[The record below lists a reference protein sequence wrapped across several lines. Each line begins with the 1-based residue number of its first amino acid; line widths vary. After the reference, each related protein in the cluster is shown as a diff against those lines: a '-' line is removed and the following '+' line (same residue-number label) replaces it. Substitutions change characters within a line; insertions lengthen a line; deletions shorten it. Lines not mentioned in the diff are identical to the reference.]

1 MPEAFTALLL
11 STPPAARKINHNSSA
26 DLLGD
31 GESTMSGA
39 LAGIKIIEIASYVT
53 GPFASQLLADMGA
66 DVIKIEEPK
75 RGDPF
80 RGWGENNYSATFCS
94 LNRNKRSLTLDLR
107 QEEAREI
114 ALKLSAQADVLIQ
127 NFRPGVMEKRGLG
140 YEDVSKINPK
150 LVYCSISGFGPK
162 GPYRDMP
169 GYDTIGQARSGLLSL
184 LTDPGKPQGMGISFS
199 DHLTGM
205 YACYGV
211 LAALMNRMLT
221 GQGQLVE
228 TSLLRSSISF
238 IAENAARY
246 FETGHVP
253 RRKHR
258 TTTAGVFAFVDRE
271 NLPFI
276 LHMSSP
282 DKFWNA
288 LFKVVEKP
296 EWSTDERFNNRQGRI
311 ANYDILSE
319 GLQAIFKRGPRD
331 EWLRQLIAND
341 VPAAPLNT
349 LDEVFDDPQVRE
361 YGFPKVITHSKM
373 GDVKMVGNAVDMS
386 RTPPT
391 MEKPPPVLGE
401 HADEILSSLGYDTVA
416 ITTLRSKGVV

>member
-1 MPEAFTALLL
+1 M
-11 STPPAARKINHNSSA
+11 N
-26 DLLGD
+26 
-31 GESTMSGA
+31 GA
-39 LAGIKIIEIASYVT
+39 LSGINIIEAASYVT

-66 DVIKIEEPK
+66 DVIKIEEPE

-80 RGWGENNYSATFCS
+80 RGWGDRNYSATFCS
-94 LNRNKRSLTLDLR
+94 LNRNKRSATLDLR
-107 QEEAREI
+107 TDEGREI
-114 ALKLSAQADVLIQ
+114 MLQLAAKADVLIE
-127 NFRPGVMEKRGLG
+127 NFRPGVMDKRGLG
-140 YEDVSKINPK
+140 YEGVKALNPRI
-150 LVYCSISGFGPK
+150 VYCSISGFGQT

-211 LAALMNRMLT
+211 LAALMNRTLT
-221 GQGQLVE
+221 GEGQLVE

-258 TTTAGVFAFVDRE
+258 TTTAGVFAFVDQQ
-271 NLPFI
+271 NLAFV

-288 LFKVVEKP
+288 LFKVVGRT
-296 EWSTDERFNNRQGRI
+296 EWSNDARFNNRQGRI
-311 ANYDILSE
+311 ANYDSLYE
-319 GLQAIFKRGPRD
+319 GMQEIFKRGR
-331 EWLRQLIAND
+331 
-341 VPAAPLNT
+341 
-349 LDEVFDDPQVRE
+349 
-361 YGFPKVITHSKM
+361 
-373 GDVKMVGNAVDMS
+373 
-386 RTPPT
+386 
-391 MEKPPPVLGE
+391 
-401 HADEILSSLGYDTVA
+401 
-416 ITTLRSKGVV
+416 

>member
-1 MPEAFTALLL
+1 
-11 STPPAARKINHNSSA
+11 
-26 DLLGD
+26 
-31 GESTMSGA
+31 MSA
-39 LAGIKIIEIASYVT
+39 LAGIKVIEIASYVT

-66 DVIKIEEPK
+66 DVVKIEEPK

-80 RGWGENNYSATFCS
+80 RGWGEKNYSATFCS

-107 QEEAREI
+107 HDQAREI
-114 ALKLSAQADVLIQ
+114 VLKLAAQSDVLIQ

-140 YEDVSKINPK
+140 YEDVRKLNSK

-205 YACYGV
+205 YACYGI
-211 LAALMNRMLT
+211 LAALINRMLT

-228 TSLLRSSISF
+228 TSLLRASVSF
-238 IAENAARY
+238 VAENAARY

-258 TTTAGVFAFVDRE
+258 TTTAGVFAFVDQQ

-288 LFKVVEKP
+288 LFRVVGRT
-296 EWSTDERFNNRQGRI
+296 EWSNDARFNNRQGRI
-311 ANYDILSE
+311 ANYDSLYE
-319 GLQAIFKRGPRD
+319 GLQEIFKHGRRE
-331 EWLRQLIAND
+331 EWLKQLIEND

-361 YGFPKVITHSKM
+361 YGFPQIITHPKM

-391 MEKPPPVLGE
+391 IDKPPPILGE
-401 HADEILSSLGYDTVA
+401 HADDILSSLGYDAAA
-416 ITTLRSKGVV
+416 IEALRAKAII

>member
-1 MPEAFTALLL
+1 
-11 STPPAARKINHNSSA
+11 
-26 DLLGD
+26 
-31 GESTMSGA
+31 MSGA
-39 LAGIKIIEIASYVT
+39 LTGIKIIEIASYVT

-66 DVIKIEEPK
+66 DVVKIEEPK

-80 RGWGENNYSATFCS
+80 RGWGEKNYSATFCS

-107 QEEAREI
+107 HDQAREI
-114 ALKLSAQADVLIQ
+114 VLKLAAQADVLIQ

-140 YEDVSKINPK
+140 YEDVRKVNSK
-150 LVYCSISGFGPK
+150 LVYCSISGFGPS

-184 LTDPGKPQGMGISFS
+184 LTDPGKPKGMGISFS

-221 GQGQLVE
+221 GEGQLVE
-228 TSLLRSSISF
+228 TSLLRASVSF

-258 TTTAGVFAFVDRE
+258 TTTAGVFAFVDQQD
-271 NLPFI
+271 LPFI

-288 LFKVVEKP
+288 LFKVVGRP
-296 EWSTDERFNNRQGRI
+296 EWSNDPRFNNRQGRI
-311 ANYDILSE
+311 TNYDNLSE
-319 GLQAIFKRGPRD
+319 ALQEIFKSGRRE
-331 EWLRQLIAND
+331 EWLKQLIAND

-349 LDEVFDDPQVRE
+349 LNEVFDDPQVRE
-361 YGFPKVITHSKM
+361 YGFPQVISHPKM
-373 GDVKMVGNAVDMS
+373 GDVKMVGNAVNMS
-386 RTPPT
+386 RTPPA
-391 MEKPPPVLGE
+391 MDKPPPILGE
-401 HADEILSSLGYDTVA
+401 HADEILSSLGYDTAA
-416 ITTLRSKGVV
+416 IKALRSKGTI

>member
-1 MPEAFTALLL
+1 
-11 STPPAARKINHNSSA
+11 
-26 DLLGD
+26 
-31 GESTMSGA
+31 MSGA

-66 DVIKIEEPK
+66 DVVKIEEPK

-80 RGWGENNYSATFCS
+80 RGWGEKNYSATFCS

-107 QEEAREI
+107 HEQAREI
-114 ALKLSAQADVLIQ
+114 VLKLAAQSDVLIQ
-127 NFRPGVMEKRGLG
+127 NFRPGIMEKRGLG
-140 YEDVSKINPK
+140 YEDVRKVNSK

-228 TSLLRSSISF
+228 TSLLRASVSF
-238 IAENAARY
+238 IAENAARF

-288 LFKVVEKP
+288 LFKVVGRT
-296 EWSTDERFNNRQGRI
+296 EWSNDARFNNRSGRI
-311 ANYDILSE
+311 ANYDVLSE
-319 GLQAIFKRGPRD
+319 SLQEIFQRGRRE
-331 EWLRQLIAND
+331 EWLKQLIEND

-349 LDEVFDDPQVRE
+349 LDEVFEDPQIRE
-361 YGFPKVITHSKM
+361 YGFPQIITHPKM

-391 MEKPPPVLGE
+391 IDKPPPSLGE
-401 HADEILSSLGYDTVA
+401 HAEDILTSLGYDVA
-416 ITTLRSKGVV
+416 AIKDLRSKGTV